1 MKHIRSWIQMYKL
14 QGIMCWVLLLLAASC
29 SDSEKELEEPT
40 PTEPVAASMT
50 LAEGTDKHP
59 LIESAGGTF
68 SIKFTATAAWTASIG
83 NSRADSWIS
92 VSPASG
98 EAGKKASQ

>member
-40 PTEPVAASMT
+40 PTEPV
-50 LAEGTDKHP
+50 
-59 LIESAGGTF
+59 
-68 SIKFTATAAWTASIG
+68 
-83 NSRADSWIS
+83 
-92 VSPASG
+92 SG
-98 EAGKKASQ
+98 KYDACRGYG